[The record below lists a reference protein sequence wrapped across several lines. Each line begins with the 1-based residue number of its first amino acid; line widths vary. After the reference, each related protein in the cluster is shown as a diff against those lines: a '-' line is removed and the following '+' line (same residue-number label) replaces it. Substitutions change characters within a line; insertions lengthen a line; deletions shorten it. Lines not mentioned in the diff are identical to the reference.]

1 MKPALI
7 LHGGAWTWDDGQDA
21 PKAQALQEAA
31 RAGWHLLQQ
40 GASAIDAVE
49 KAVNVLEDAPL
60 FDAGTG
66 SHLNA
71 EGYVE
76 MDAIIID
83 GTTHNFGAVAGVQRV
98 RYPVSL
104 ARAVME
110 RTPHNLFV
118 GAGADALAKQLGIEI
133 IPNVMLVTPQELEN
147 FLKQDTSGA
156 SDTVGAIALDMRGNV
171 AAATSTGGTPL
182 KMAGRVGDSPIFGAG
197 GYADTRFG
205 GASATGRG
213 EHIMRVL
220 LSKYAVDR
228 IEAGA
233 SAQEAAEQ
241 AMAYMGGFFARTMA
255 GIIVLDQQGRV
266 GFAHSSPKIAVAW
279 VDEGGQVQTRMT
291 RT

>member
-7 LHGGAWTWDDGQDA
+7 IHGGAWSWSDDQDD
-21 PKAQALQEAA
+21 PKSHSMKQATE
-31 RAGWHLLQQ
+31 AGWHILKN
-40 GASAIDAVE
+40 GGSAIDAVE
-49 KAVNVLEDAPL
+49 KAVNILEDAPL

-71 EGYVE
+71 DGVVE

-83 GTTHNFGAVAGVQRV
+83 GTTHNFGAVAGVQKV

-118 GAGADALAKQLGIEI
+118 GSGADSLATQLNIPT

-147 FLKQDTSGA
+147 FLNHDKSGA
-156 SDTVGAIALDMRGNV
+156 SDTVGAVAIDQRGNI
-171 AAATSTGGTPL
+171 ASATSTGGTPQ

-197 GYADTRFG
+197 GFADTRYG

-213 EHIMRVL
+213 EQIMRVL
-220 LSKYAVDR
+220 LSKYAVDQ
-228 IEAGA
+228 IEKGMT
-233 SAQEAAEQ
+233 AQESADQ
-241 AMAYMGGFFARTMA
+241 AIRYIQSYFADA
-255 GIIVLDQQGRV
+255 HVGVIVLDHAGRI
-266 GFAHSSPKIAVAW
+266 GFAHSTPKIACAW
-279 VDEGGQVQTRMT
+279 VEESGEVRVAM
-291 RT
+291 RKA

>member
-1 MKPALI
+1 MKPSMI
-7 LHGGAWTWDDGQDA
+7 VHGGAWEWSDSHDD
-21 PKAQALQEAA
+21 PKAKSMREAVLAGWQALQK
-31 RAGWHLLQQ
+31 
-40 GASAIDAVE
+40 GASALDAVE
-49 KAVNVLEDAPL
+49 QAVMVLEDAPL

-71 EGYVE
+71 DGYVE
-76 MDAIIID
+76 MDAIVID
-83 GTTHNFGAVAGVQRV
+83 GTTLNFGAVASVQRV

-118 GAGADALAKQLGIEI
+118 GAGADALAKQLGIDI

-147 FLKQDTSGA
+147 FLKKDASGA
-156 SDTVGAIALDMRGNV
+156 SDTVGAIALDVRGNI

-205 GASATGRG
+205 GASATGVG

-233 SAQEAAEQ
+233 TAQEAADQ
-241 AMAYMGGFFARTMA
+241 AISVILERFGQSMA
-255 GIIVLDQQGRV
+255 GVIVLDHAGRV
-266 GFAHSSPKIAVAW
+266 GFAHCSPKIAVAW
-279 VDEGGQVQTRMT
+279 ADENGQIVVQMKK
-291 RT
+291 